1 MFTFGLLECHKCFLF
16 SNISWLDSLDYIY
29 ILLYMYICFMCVYLA
44 WVKQDKL
51 WNFGGLLYNILE
63 ERYGPKW
70 LSVWN
75 IRLSEGQ
82 FRA

>member
-44 WVKQDKL
+44 WL
-51 WNFGGLLYNILE
+51 SRINFGTLGDYYIIFWRKDMVRN
-63 ERYGPKW
+63 G
-70 LSVWN
+70 
-75 IRLSEGQ
+75 
-82 FRA
+82 